1 MPSILLIPST
11 PAAFFHTPQTVA
23 LLQDAGYGVAV
34 AAEQDS
40 PFAEYIRVATN
51 REPVSIKGRI
61 RGYKAVLM
69 APCTPDEPIPEATC
83 PIISAPIV
91 GSNDDGSS
99 SEGCGD
105 DIPPSN
111 GNIITLPPPPE
122 AVSYGLLGKGRVA
135 TPEQCV
141 EAVITALTKQDLA
154 GMKILLT
161 AGPTIED
168 ADPARFISNRS
179 TGKMG
184 TAIAKM
190 AARRGA
196 HVYLIHGPM
205 QAAVPP
211 SPNIEAISVRSA
223 QEMLEAVLAN
233 VPKSNVAILCAA
245 VADFAP
251 VQYSEEKIKK
261 GKSQFFTLQMRR
273 TPDILATVGALPH
286 KPFLVGF
293 AAESNDLTAN
303 ATDKLVRK
311 NCDMLCA
318 NDITAP
324 GCGFATQT
332 NRLLVFKRDGSC
344 TEIPLA
350 TKEHVANTLL
360 TLISKSAIS
369 N

>member
-1 MPSILLIPST
+1 MPSVLLIPST
-11 PAAFFHTPQTVA
+11 AAAFLHTPKTVA
-23 LLQDAGYGVAV
+23 LLQDAGYSVAV

-40 PFAEYIRVATN
+40 PFTEYIRVATN
-51 REPVSIKGRI
+51 RDPVSINGRI
-61 RGYKAVLM
+61 RGYKVVLM
-69 APCTPDEPIPEATC
+69 APCTPDTPLPEATC
-83 PIISAPIV
+83 PIIAAPIV
-91 GSNDDGSS
+91 GECNDDVSS
-99 SEGCGD
+99 SNWGRFFGKKV
-105 DIPPSN
+105 
-111 GNIITLPPPPE
+111 ITLVPPPE
-122 AVSYGLLGKGRVA
+122 AVSFGLLGRGRVA

-205 QAAVPP
+205 QAAVP
-211 SPNIEAISVRSA
+211 SLPNIEAMPVRSA
-223 QEMLEAVLAN
+223 QEMLEAVLAA

-273 TPDILATVGALPH
+273 TPDILATVGALPN

-293 AAESNDLTAN
+293 AAESNDIAAN

-332 NRLLVFKRDGSC
+332 NRLLVFRRDGSS

-350 TKEHVANTLL
+350 AKEHVADKLL
-360 TLISKSAIS
+360 TLISKLAIS

>member
-1 MPSILLIPST
+1 MPSVLLIPST
-11 PAAFFHTPQTVA
+11 AAAFLHTPKTVA
-23 LLQDAGYGVAV
+23 LLQDAGYSVAV

-51 REPVSIKGRI
+51 REPVSINGRI

-69 APCTPDEPIPEATC
+69 APCTPDEPLPEATC
-83 PIISAPIV
+83 SIITAPIV
-91 GSNDDGSS
+91 GESESN
-99 SEGCGD
+99 
-105 DIPPSN
+105 PPPMDKRA
-111 GNIITLPPPPE
+111 IMLAPPPE
-122 AVSYGLLGKGRVA
+122 AVSYGWLGKGRVA

-154 GMKILLT
+154 GMNILLT

-211 SPNIEAISVRSA
+211 SPNIEAIPVRSA
-223 QEMLEAVLAN
+223 QEMLEAVLAM

-273 TPDILATVGALPH
+273 TPDILATVGALPN

-324 GCGFATQT
+324 GCGFATAT

-350 TKEHVANTLL
+350 TKEHVANSLL
-360 TLISKSAIS
+360 TLISKLAIS

>member
-1 MPSILLIPST
+1 MPFVLLIPST
-11 PAAFFHTPQTVA
+11 AAAFLHTPKTVA
-23 LLQDAGYGVAV
+23 LLQDAGYSVAV

-51 REPVSIKGRI
+51 REPVSINGRI

-69 APCTPDEPIPEATC
+69 APYTPDTPLPEATC
-83 PIISAPIV
+83 PIIAAPII
-91 GSNDDGSS
+91 GESESNPLPMGKRA
-99 SEGCGD
+99 
-105 DIPPSN
+105 
-111 GNIITLPPPPE
+111 ITLAPPPE

-135 TPEQCV
+135 SPEQCV

-196 HVYLIHGPM
+196 HIYLIHGPM
-205 QAAVPP
+205 QATVPP
-211 SPNIEAISVRSA
+211 SSNIEAISVRSA
-223 QEMLEAVLAN
+223 QEMLEAVLAT

-273 TPDILATVGALPH
+273 TPDILATVGALPN

-293 AAESNDLTAN
+293 AAESNDVAAN

-324 GCGFATQT
+324 GCGFATAT
-332 NRLLVFKRDGSC
+332 NRLLVFQRNGSC

-350 TKEHVANTLL
+350 TKEHVADNLL
-360 TLISKSAIS
+360 TLVLKAAKLPR

>member
-1 MPSILLIPST
+1 MPSVLLIPST
-11 PAAFFHTPQTVA
+11 AAAFLHTPKTVA
-23 LLQDAGYGVAV
+23 LLQDAGYSVAV
-34 AAEQDS
+34 AAEKDS

-51 REPVSIKGRI
+51 HEPVSINGRI

-69 APCTPDEPIPEATC
+69 APCTPDAPLPEATC
-83 PIISAPIV
+83 PIIAAPIV
-91 GSNDDGSS
+91 G
-99 SEGCGD
+99 CGD
-105 DIPPSN
+105 GVPSSK
-111 GNIITLPPPPE
+111 GKIITLPPPQE

-154 GMKILLT
+154 GMDILLT

-205 QAAVPP
+205 QAAVPF
-211 SPNIEAISVRSA
+211 SSNIEAIPVRSA
-223 QEMLEAVLAN
+223 QEMLEAVLAT

-273 TPDILATVGALPH
+273 TPDILATVGALPN

-293 AAESNDLTAN
+293 AAESNDLAAN

-324 GCGFATQT
+324 GCGFATAT
-332 NRLLVFKRDGSC
+332 NRLLVFQRNGSC
-344 TEIPLA
+344 IEIPLA

-360 TLISKSAIS
+360 TLISKLAIR

>member
-1 MPSILLIPST
+1 MPSVLLIPST
-11 PAAFFHTPQTVA
+11 AAAFLHTPKTVA
-23 LLQDAGYGVAV
+23 LLQDAGYSVAV
-34 AAEQDS
+34 AAEKDS
-40 PFAEYIRVATN
+40 PFAEYIRVATG
-51 REPVSIKGRI
+51 REPVSINGRI

-69 APCTPDEPIPEATC
+69 APCTPDEPLPKATC
-83 PIISAPIV
+83 SIIVARS
-91 GSNDDGSS
+91 SDDGSS
-99 SEGCGD
+99 SNGSND
-105 DIPPSN
+105 SVPPSN
-111 GNIITLPPPPE
+111 GNIITLPPPRE

-205 QAAVPP
+205 QAVVPP
-211 SPNIEAISVRSA
+211 SPNIEAIPVRSA
-223 QEMLEAVLAN
+223 QEMLEAVLAT

-273 TPDILATVGALPH
+273 TPDILATVGALPN

-293 AAESNDLTAN
+293 AAESNDLAAN

-324 GCGFATQT
+324 GCGFATAT
-332 NRLLVFKRDGSC
+332 NRLLVFQRDGSC

-350 TKEHVANTLL
+350 TKEHVADSLL
-360 TLISKSAIS
+360 TLISKLAIR

>member
-1 MPSILLIPST
+1 MPPVLLIPST
-11 PAAFFHTPQTVA
+11 SAAFLHTPKTVA
-23 LLQDAGYGVAV
+23 LLQDVGYSVAI
-34 AAEQDS
+34 AAEKES
-40 PFAEYIRVATN
+40 PFAEYIRMATS
-51 REPVSIKGRI
+51 RDPVSIGKTI
-61 RGYKAVLM
+61 SGYRAVLM
-69 APCTPDEPIPEATC
+69 APYEADTPLPKTSLPLIV
-83 PIISAPIV
+83 APLV
-91 GSNDDGSS
+91 GEDAPN
-99 SEGCGD
+99 
-105 DIPPSN
+105 PPPL
-111 GNIITLPPPPE
+111 GRKAITLMPP
-122 AVSYGLLGKGRVA
+122 ADTLSCGWMGRGRVA
-135 TPEQCV
+135 TPEQCA

-154 GMKILLT
+154 GMNILLT

-196 HVYLIHGPM
+196 HVFLIHGPM
-205 QAAVPP
+205 QAPVPP
-211 SPNIEAISVRSA
+211 STNIEAIPVRSA
-223 QEMLEAVLAN
+223 SEMLEAVLATL
-233 VPKSNVAILCAA
+233 PKANVAILCAA

-261 GKSQFFTLQMRR
+261 GKSQFFMLQMKR
-273 TPDILATVGALPH
+273 TPDILATVGALPN

-303 ATDKLVRK
+303 ATDKLTRK

-332 NRLLVFKRDGSC
+332 NRLLVFQRNGKC

-350 TKEHVANTLL
+350 TKERVANQLL
-360 TLISKSAIS
+360 DLILGQLAIYHH
-369 N
+369 

>member
-1 MPSILLIPST
+1 MRFL
-11 PAAFFHTPQTVA
+11 V
-23 LLQDAGYGVAV
+23 
-34 AAEQDS
+34 
-40 PFAEYIRVATN
+40 
-51 REPVSIKGRI
+51 
-61 RGYKAVLM
+61 
-69 APCTPDEPIPEATC
+69 
-83 PIISAPIV
+83 
-91 GSNDDGSS
+91 
-99 SEGCGD
+99 
-105 DIPPSN
+105 
-111 GNIITLPPPPE
+111 
-122 AVSYGLLGKGRVA
+122 
-135 TPEQCV
+135 
-141 EAVITALTKQDLA
+141 
-154 GMKILLT
+154 T
-161 AGPTIED
+161 AGPTREHL
-168 ADPARFISNRS
+168 DPVRFISNRS

-211 SPNIEAISVRSA
+211 SSNIEAIPVRSA
-223 QEMLEAVLAN
+223 QEMLDAVLAM
-233 VPKSNVAILCAA
+233 VPKSDVAILCAA

-273 TPDILATVGALPH
+273 TPDILATVGALPN

-303 ATDKLVRK
+303 ATEKLVRK

-324 GCGFATQT
+324 GCGFATAT
-332 NRLLVFKRDGSC
+332 NRLLVFQRNGSC

-350 TKEHVANTLL
+350 TKEHVANSLL
-360 TLISKSAIS
+360 TLISKFAIR

>member
-11 PAAFFHTPQTVA
+11 AAAFLHTPKTVA
-23 LLQDAGYGVAV
+23 LLQDAGYSVAV

-51 REPVSIKGRI
+51 REPVSINRRM

-69 APCTPDEPIPEATC
+69 APCTPDAPLPEVAC
-83 PIISAPIV
+83 PILVAPIV
-91 GSNDDGSS
+91 
-99 SEGCGD
+99 SEDAPNPAPMGGKA
-105 DIPPSN
+105 
-111 GNIITLPPPPE
+111 ITLMPPPE
-122 AVSYGLLGKGRVA
+122 AISYGWLGKGRVA

-184 TAIAKM
+184 VAIAKM

-211 SPNIEAISVRSA
+211 SPNIKAIPVRSA
-223 QEMLEAVLAN
+223 QEMLEAVLAM

-273 TPDILATVGALPH
+273 TPDILATVGALPK

-293 AAESNDLTAN
+293 AAESNDITAN
-303 ATDKLVRK
+303 ATDKLIRK

-324 GCGFATQT
+324 GCGFATAT
-332 NRLLVFKRDGSC
+332 NRLLVFQRDGTS

-350 TKEHVANTLL
+350 TKEHVADNLL
-360 TLISKSAIS
+360 TLISELATS

>member
-1 MPSILLIPST
+1 MPSVLLIPST
-11 PAAFFHTPQTVA
+11 PAAFLHTPKTVA
-23 LLQDAGYGVAV
+23 LLQDAGYSVAV
-34 AAEQDS
+34 AAEETS

-51 REPVSIKGRI
+51 RDPVSINGRI

-69 APCTPDEPIPEATC
+69 APCTPDTPLPEATC
-83 PIISAPIV
+83 PIIAAPIV
-91 GSNDDGSS
+91 AGCNDDLSADWSTSFGKKV
-99 SEGCGD
+99 
-105 DIPPSN
+105 
-111 GNIITLPPPPE
+111 ITLAPPPE
-122 AVSYGLLGKGRVA
+122 AVSYGWMGKGRVA
-135 TPEQCV
+135 TPEQCI

-154 GMKILLT
+154 GMNILLT

-211 SPNIEAISVRSA
+211 SPNIEAIPVRSA
-223 QEMLEAVLAN
+223 QEMLEAVLAT
-233 VPKSNVAILCAA
+233 VPKANVAILCAA

-251 VQYSEEKIKK
+251 VQYSEQKIKK

-273 TPDILATVGALPH
+273 TPDILATVGALPN

-293 AAESNDLTAN
+293 AAESNDITAN

-324 GCGFATQT
+324 GCGFATTT
-332 NRLLVFKRDGSC
+332 NRLLVFQRDGSC

-350 TKEHVANTLL
+350 TKEHVADSLL
-360 TLISKSAIS
+360 TLISKFC